1 MRAVLRRGGSG
12 ARAPSETVGEDNL
25 SFDGWRLNLTRRDL
39 FAPDGNLVEL
49 TGGEFE
55 LLCALA
61 GHPKRLL
68 SREQLLDLTRG
79 REAVPFDRAIDV
91 QVSRLR
97 GKIETDPKSPTIIK
111 TVRGTGYIFTAEV
124 ERS

>member
-1 MRAVLRRGGSG
+1 
-12 ARAPSETVGEDNL
+12 
-25 SFDGWRLNLTRRDL
+25 
-39 FAPDGNLVEL
+39 
-49 TGGEFE
+49 
-55 LLCALA
+55 LA